1 MTRKIASGPIRDKE
15 RTKDKFLTA
24 VGLILKE
31 EGFTGLNITKVATKA
46 NVDRKLIYE
55 YFGGLEGLV
64 KDYLNSRDYWSSNA
78 EYTQEIIEKSKD
90 DFGQQMLCSLLEKQ
104 LDSLIDDEELR
115 WIISWGVSERSA
127 ALEELNQKRELFG
140 EQFLNEI
147 ADEYFKD
154 KDIKIRPV
162 AALLIGGI
170 YYMTLIAHTNNG
182 LMCGIDIRKE
192 EAQTEIKKTLKQI
205 VEWAYL

>member
-1 MTRKIASGPIRDKE
+1 
-15 RTKDKFLTA
+15 
-24 VGLILKE
+24 
-31 EGFTGLNITKVATKA
+31 NITKVATKA

-64 KDYLNSRDYWSSNA
+64 KDYLNSRDYWSSNG